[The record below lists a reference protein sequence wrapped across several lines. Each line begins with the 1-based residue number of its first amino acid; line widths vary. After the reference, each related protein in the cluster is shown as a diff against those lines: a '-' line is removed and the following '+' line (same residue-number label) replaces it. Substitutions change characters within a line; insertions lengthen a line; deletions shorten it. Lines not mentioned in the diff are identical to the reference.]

1 MGDHDSGAMNVCPML
16 VVNNL
21 WQQSPKSPHTRKSK
35 HKALSMNVPQT
46 HPSNQEMAPED
57 VSPFLPSSRDE
68 LPSLRRIKIP
78 TGALA
83 EFKQQMT
90 LQVVDLPIPAIRCPQ
105 RVSAYKPS
113 SQCPPSFCYAFNGF
127 CSARRTVSTS
137 CVIEAESMLSAEAME
152 LIANSKEETGLYGSV
167 SPRGLC
173 ISLVIPR
180 ESANSSNAI
189 PFIDGIAALSD
200 AKLKDGVPITTKIRY
215 SIYGGPSSLPV
226 SRVIAREAFDKN
238 TLDGVTLMVRW
249 SEKDAGK
256 YRTEC
261 MTLGSTRPL
270 PGEAARSLQ
279 MAIMKLSKSFGFET
293 PPDFFLDPPSSDE
306 GYYERQIRECSSE
319 FRGVLHKEE
328 AFVPSETMR
337 TTKSGLL
344 KRVQGCYARLTPI
357 KLGLQGVVSSDAI
370 HAILLCADGM
380 EDKALHYAKTYR
392 EGLRPPEG
400 EDEELDLH
408 TAAVHTERVYLNGM
422 VSLYANG
429 GKSGEAL
436 QTDGNWVYKT
446 TAAVVP
452 IRTLMANF
460 YVFSCGMESMIPE
473 NPALLK
479 YMDIHV
485 NKSIHMYS
493 RVFAKDDLD
502 RMLGCNPVNTVQ
514 QMSQAELHR
523 MPDEERFVLSA
534 LGVDLRSNR
543 MFIGD
548 ALAFLTQHGAPKS
561 LLDLLTSASLRVGL
575 RMSLSDGFSS
585 CVNAMNTDV
594 KDKDCH
600 SNEVERLKR
609 VADAALVMGCRK
621 RACHSIPDTK
631 PEKVR
636 QLMKTFALKS
646 GTYVTRLDNFVNT
659 PRPIDHA
666 HSLALTVYESYGRK
680 SGGDMPHIYE
690 LETVMHTY
698 SDMLA
703 AIAKCFQLCMVK
715 PGRPKMAFVIIHGYD
730 MSHVSVN
737 EVSED
742 GRLAPCGVG
751 KVFEADKPCI
761 VIVKLRSDT
770 SCIVTPLVTQ

>member
-1 MGDHDSGAMNVCPML
+1 MNVSQNDP
-16 VVNNL
+16 NL
-21 WQQSPKSPHTRKSK
+21 QDI
-35 HKALSMNVPQT
+35 
-46 HPSNQEMAPED
+46 APEEE
-57 VSPFLPSSRDE
+57 SPFLPSSRDE

-83 EFKQQMT
+83 EFKQQMD
-90 LQVVDLPIPAIRCPQ
+90 LQVIDLPIPVLRCSQ
-105 RVSAYKPS
+105 RMRAYKPS
-113 SQCPPSFCYAFNGF
+113 AQCPPNFRYAFNGF
-127 CSARRTVSTS
+127 CSARRVVSTS
-137 CVIEAESMLSAEAME
+137 CVAEAESMLSAEAME
-152 LIANSKEETGLYGSV
+152 MIANSKQEVGQYGSV
-167 SPRGLC
+167 PPRCLC

-180 ESANSSNAI
+180 ETTISTNAI

-215 SIYGGPSSLPV
+215 SVYGGPASLPV
-226 SRVIAREAFDKN
+226 SRVIAREAFDKK

-249 SEKDAGK
+249 SDQNTGK

-261 MTLGSTRPL
+261 MALGSTRPL
-270 PGEAARSLQ
+270 QGEASRSLQ
-279 MAIMKLSKSFGFET
+279 MAIVKLSSSFGFEV
-293 PPDFFLDPPSSDE
+293 PPEFFLDPPSSDE
-306 GYYERQIRECSSE
+306 CYYEKQIRECAFE

-328 AFVPSETMR
+328 VFVPSEAMR
-337 TTKSGLL
+337 TSNSGLL
-344 KRVQGCYARLTPI
+344 KRVPGCYARLTPI
-357 KLGLQGVVSSDAI
+357 NLGLKGVVSSDAI

-380 EDKALHYAKTYR
+380 EDKALQYAKTYR

-408 TAAVHTERVYLNGM
+408 TTAVHTERVYLNGM

-429 GKSGEAL
+429 GKSGESL

-452 IRTLMANF
+452 IRNLMANF
-460 YVFSCGMESMIPE
+460 YVFSCGMESLIPD
-473 NPALLK
+473 NVALLK
-479 YMDIHV
+479 YMDSHV

-493 RVFAKDDLD
+493 RVFARDDLD
-502 RMLGCNPVNTVQ
+502 RMLDTNPVNTMQV
-514 QMSQAELHR
+514 SQAEPYR
-523 MPDEERFVLSA
+523 MPDEEQFVLSA
-534 LGVDLRSNR
+534 LGMDLRSNR

-585 CVNAMNTDV
+585 CVDAINTGV
-594 KDKDCH
+594 NDKDCH

-609 VADAALVMGCRK
+609 VADAALIMGCRK

-631 PEKVR
+631 PDKVR
-636 QLMKTFALKS
+636 QLMKTFAVKS

-659 PRPIDHA
+659 PRSIVNA
-666 HSLALTVYESYGRK
+666 HSLALTVYESYGCK
-680 SGGDMPHIYE
+680 SGCDMPHINE
-690 LETVMHTY
+690 LETVMKTY
-698 SDMLA
+698 SDMLSG
-703 AIAKCFQLCMVK
+703 IAKCFQLCMLE
-715 PGRPKMAFVIIHGYD
+715 PGRPKKAFVIIHGHK

-737 EVSED
+737 EVLED

-751 KVFEADKPCI
+751 KVFETDKPCI

>member
-1 MGDHDSGAMNVCPML
+1 
-16 VVNNL
+16 
-21 WQQSPKSPHTRKSK
+21 
-35 HKALSMNVPQT
+35 
-46 HPSNQEMAPED
+46 
-57 VSPFLPSSRDE
+57 
-68 LPSLRRIKIP
+68 
-78 TGALA
+78 
-83 EFKQQMT
+83 MT

-105 RVSAYKPS
+105 RTCAYKPS
-113 SQCPPSFCYAFNGF
+113 SQCPPNFCYAFNGF
-127 CSARRTVSTS
+127 CSARRTVATS
-137 CVIEAESMLSAEAME
+137 CVTEAESMLSSEAME
-152 LIANSKEETGLYGSV
+152 LISNSKQEVGLYGSV

-180 ESANSSNAI
+180 ESANSANAI

-200 AKLKDGVPITTKIRY
+200 AKLKDGVPITTKVRY
-215 SIYGGPSSLPV
+215 SIYGGPASLAV
-226 SRVIAREAFDKN
+226 SRVIAREAFDKRR
-238 TLDGVTLMVRW
+238 LDGVTLMVRW
-249 SEKDAGK
+249 SEKHTGK

-261 MTLGSTRPL
+261 VEVGSTCLL
-270 PGEAARSLQ
+270 PGEASRSLQ
-279 MAIMKLSKSFGFET
+279 MAIVKLSNSFGFEV

-306 GYYERQIRECSSE
+306 GYYEKQICECSSE
-319 FRGVLHKEE
+319 FRDVIHKEN
-328 AFVPSETMR
+328 AFVPSKTMR
-337 TTKSGLL
+337 MSNSGLL
-344 KRVQGCYARLTPI
+344 KRVPGCYARLTPI

-380 EDKALHYAKTYR
+380 EDKSLHYAKTYR

-429 GKSGEAL
+429 GKSGQSL
-436 QTDGNWVYKT
+436 QADGNWVYKT
-446 TAAVVP
+446 TAAVMP

-460 YVFSCGMESMIPE
+460 YVFSCDMESMIPDTA
-473 NPALLK
+473 ALLK
-479 YMDIHV
+479 YMDIHL
-485 NKSIHMYS
+485 NKSIHVYS
-493 RVFAKDDLD
+493 RMFARDELD
-502 RMLGCNPVNTVQ
+502 CVLSGNPVNTMQ
-514 QMSQAELHR
+514 TSLAELHR
-523 MPDEERFVLSA
+523 IPDEQRFVLSA
-534 LGVDLRSNR
+534 LGVDLMSHR

-585 CVNAMNTDV
+585 CVDAMNTDI

-659 PRPIDHA
+659 PRPIDDA

-680 SGGDMPHIYE
+680 CGGDMPHINE

-698 SDMLA
+698 SDLLI
-703 AIAKCFQLCMVK
+703 AIAKCFHLCMVN
-715 PGRPKMAFVIIHGYD
+715 PGSTKLAFVIIHGHE

-737 EVSED
+737 KVLDD

-751 KVFEADKPCI
+751 KVFEADEPCI
-761 VIVKLRSDT
+761 VVVKLRSDT